1 MRDSVLF
8 YRSFYDA
15 LKNIPPDERLK
26 VYDAIMEYG
35 MYDHDP
41 DLEGVALA
49 IFLLAKP
56 QIDANNKRYE
66 NGCKAKKKRTVSET
80 EADTKQELIEV
91 EAKEKVKEKVK
102 VKDNNKI
109 FKPPT
114 VDDVRAYCTERGNN
128 VDPQSFVDFYE
139 SKGWMIGKNKMKDWK
154 AAVRTWERSETKTRQ
169 EGTAKLTKDH
179 NNFERRQYDMD
190 ALERSLLGDG

>member
-41 DLEGVALA
+41 DLDGVALA

-80 EADTKQELIEV
+80 EANTKQESSEC
-91 EAKEKVKEKVK
+91 EAKEKEKEK

-109 FKPPT
+109 FIPPS

-169 EGTAKLTKDH
+169 GETAKLAKDN
-179 NNFERRQYDMD
+179 NNFERRKYDFD
-190 ALERSLLGDG
+190 ALERGLMG

>member
-35 MYDHDP
+35 MYGRDP
-41 DLEGVALA
+41 DLDGVALA

-80 EADTKQELIEV
+80 EANSKQDSSEC
-91 EAKEKVKEKVK
+91 EAKEKEKEKEKVK

-128 VDPQSFVDFYE
+128 VDPRSFVDFYE

-169 EGTAKLTKDH
+169 GETAKLARDN
-179 NNFERRQYDMD
+179 NNFERRKYDFD
-190 ALERSLLGDG
+190 ALERGLL